1 MEQTGVWKLGGLEI
15 RYNRILLIQGLV
27 LYLIGLLGPRVLP
40 AGSFHIY
47 MDLTSAMPKEHCVGL
62 LTAALKL
69 VLMNVARMIPHYLG
83 AFLMNESVHF
93 YRGGKRTFIYNIIL
107 TFGLILLMYQMI
119 YLLDRVRYDFG
130 FPAFLTVCFV
140 LLLSYMNLFEV
151 NMWNKIVLVFSLLMA
166 VQWLDVIPDLTQYGF
181 GRGDVSTDIK
191 TVAAYMQEEGML
203 TLFAVSM
210 IIAFGFASGIQT
222 ALLYK
227 EHKLKISNEQ
237 RRMTEQHL
245 YQTQIEALK
254 MRNASEAQNLVH
266 DLKSPLT
273 TAQGLISLAGM
284 MEENPLIRE
293 YFGKITVSLE
303 SMSVMISEIL
313 YENTRAPITTEEL
326 MNTVLAQVSIRIPAK
341 MIIYRNEVPEAVIRG
356 NKIRLARAVINL
368 VNNAFEVVDR
378 ETGRIDIS
386 VENPEPETVSIT
398 VRDNGR
404 GISPEVI
411 DKIFDIGYSGK
422 QSTGLG
428 LAFTKQVI
436 ENHQGTIRI
445 DSKEGEYTE
454 ARISLPVD
462 IE

>member
-1 MEQTGVWKLGGLEI
+1 MEQTGIWKLGGLEI

-93 YRGGKRTFIYNIIL
+93 FRGGKRTFVYNIIL

-151 NMWNKIVLVFSLLMA
+151 NMWNKIVLVFSLLTA
-166 VQWLDVIPDLTQYGF
+166 VQWMDVIPDLTKYGF

-237 RRMTEQHL
+237 RRLTEQHL

-326 MNTVLAQVSIRIPAK
+326 MKTVLAQVSIRIPAK
-341 MIIYRNEVPEAVIRG
+341 MIRYRNEVPEAVIRG
-356 NKIRLARAVINL
+356 NKIRLARAV
-368 VNNAFEVVDR
+368 
-378 ETGRIDIS
+378 TGG
-386 VENPEPETVSIT
+386 NGN
-398 VRDNGR
+398 NGR
-404 GISPEVI
+404 GISPDVI

-454 ARISLPVD
+454 ARVSLPVD
-462 IE
+462 IT